1 MEQQVARSH
10 AFRKSKK
17 AELVEAQMKSMDGK
31 SMIHSLQQTKSQS
44 SLLDQNRSYRI
55 KTNNDIVC
63 VGIEDR

>member
-10 AFRKSKK
+10 ACRKSKK